1 MAMNVR
7 ELVRE
12 DREVGVVRDE
22 VGVVAPAVAESHAE
36 PEDHRP
42 DVRTC
47 AHCGDRTRFRLDP
60 LGSWAECTTCGH
72 LA

>member
-1 MAMNVR
+1 MAMTLR

-12 DREVGVVRDE
+12 DPEVAVVRDE
-22 VGVVAPAVAESHAE
+22 VGVIAPDVAEVHAE
-36 PEDHRP
+36 PDDDRP

-47 AHCGDRTRFRLDP
+47 AHCGERTAFRLDP

>member
-1 MAMNVR
+1 VAMILR
-7 ELVRE
+7 ELVCE
-12 DREVGVVRDE
+12 DPEVGVVRDE
-22 VGVVAPAVAESHAE
+22 VGVVAPEVAEPHVE
-36 PEDHRP
+36 PDENRP

-47 AHCGDRTRFRLDP
+47 AHCGERTAFRLDP

>member
-1 MAMNVR
+1 MAMILR

-22 VGVVAPAVAESHAE
+22 VGAAAPDVAEQHAE
-36 PEDHRP
+36 PEEDRP
-42 DVRTC
+42 DIRTC
-47 AHCGDRTRFRLDP
+47 AHCGDRTTFRLDP